1 MKKIINK
8 MMSLIFALVLLSF
21 IGINKI
27 YASSFSVSASATSLN
42 LGQSTTITISGVD
55 TIGRF
60 NISSSNSNVTSLSD
74 TSIWIENG
82 NGSVTVS
89 GISAGS
95 STITVSPADVSDSK
109 GNKINLEPSS
119 VNITVKADES
129 RNNTTNNN
137 STNNTKSSNSNSQ
150 KSASSNANLKN
161 LVIDQEGLTPMFSSV
176 VTNYSLTVPEKVT
189 KLNITPTMEQAGAKY
204 WITGDEDLQMGK
216 NIVTITVT
224 APDGTKKTYTIYVD
238 RVQDTTKADAS
249 LKNLIIDGVE
259 LNPEFT
265 PETLEYTLGQ
275 FDSSVEK
282 LTILAYANSDNAKVE
297 IQGNENFKDGEN
309 IIKIIVTAEDGTTTR
324 EYTLKFNR
332 DAKVIKTEE
341 SNSYQDVYE
350 EPTKWEN
357 FKHNVKENKLL
368 LIVLAVTIIEL
379 IEILVLYKKLYSKDK
394 EEKQGIDDFNSN
406 YNINIDGIS
415 DDKEN
420 TKKRRRGSKTEKA
433 SNTSEN
439 EENIESK
446 SDDESKEKKET
457 EELKSNDID
466 EHAKGK
472 IIKFSE
478 NLEPKDIEEKSDDE
492 TAPLNEEKVEEK
504 EEPKEPELEENSEG
518 EKEIAEEEVQI
529 EELNETENI
538 KENTENYNIKEDNE
552 IKKEDTKVEDNKKDE
567 LPEIDFES
575 LIKET
580 LKKYE
585 EEDNS
590 NE

>member
-82 NGSVTVS
+82 NASVTVS

-332 DAKVIKTEE
+332 DAKIIKTEE
-341 SNSYQDVYE
+341 SNSYQNVYE

-406 YNINIDGIS
+406 YNINIDGIL

-433 SNTSEN
+433 SDTSEN
-439 EENIESK
+439 EENVESK
-446 SDDESKEKKET
+446 SNAGSKENEEN

-478 NLEPKDIEEKSDDE
+478 NLEPKEIEEKPDDE
-492 TAPLNEEKVEEK
+492 AAPLNEEIVEEK
-504 EEPKEPELEENSEG
+504 EEPKELELEENSEG
-518 EKEIAEEEVQI
+518 EKEIAEEETQI

-538 KENTENYNIKEDNE
+538 KENTENDNI
-552 IKKEDTKVEDNKKDE
+552 KEDTKVEDNKKDE

-585 EEDNS
+585 EDNN

>member
-60 NISSSNSNVTSLSD
+60 NISSSNSNIISLSD

-82 NGSVTVS
+82 SGSVTVS
-89 GISAGS
+89 GISSGNA
-95 STITVSPADVSDSK
+95 TITVSPADVSDSK
-109 GNKINLEPSS
+109 GNKINLESRS

-129 RNNTTNNN
+129 RNTTNNNN

-176 VTNYSLTVPEKVT
+176 VTSYSLTVPEKVT

-224 APDGTKKTYTIYVD
+224 ATDGTKKTYTIYVD

-341 SNSYQDVYE
+341 SNSYQNVYE

-433 SNTSEN
+433 SDTSEN
-439 EENIESK
+439 EENVESK
-446 SDDESKEKKET
+446 SNDESKENEEN

-518 EKEIAEEEVQI
+518 EKEIAEEEAQI

-538 KENTENYNIKEDNE
+538 KENTENDNI
-552 IKKEDTKVEDNKKDE
+552 KEDTKVEDNKKDE

>member
-82 NGSVTVS
+82 NASVTVS

-109 GNKINLEPSS
+109 GNKINLESRS

-129 RNNTTNNN
+129 RNTINNNN

-176 VTNYSLTVPEKVT
+176 VTSYSLTVPEKVT

-309 IIKIIVTAEDGTTTR
+309 IIKIIVTAEDETTTR

-341 SNSYQDVYE
+341 SNSYQNVYE

-433 SNTSEN
+433 SDTSEN
-439 EENIESK
+439 EENVESK
-446 SDDESKEKKET
+446 SNDESKENEEN

-478 NLEPKDIEEKSDDE
+478 NLEPKEIEEKPDDE
-492 TAPLNEEKVEEK
+492 AAPLNEEIVEEK

-518 EKEIAEEEVQI
+518 EKEIAEEEAQI

-538 KENTENYNIKEDNE
+538 KENTENDNI
-552 IKKEDTKVEDNKKDE
+552 KEDTKVEDNIKDE

-585 EEDNS
+585 EEDNN

>member
-8 MMSLIFALVLLSF
+8 MMSLIFALVLLNF

-60 NISSSNSNVTSLSD
+60 NISSSDSNVTSLSD

-82 NGSVTVS
+82 NASVTVS

-109 GNKINLEPSS
+109 GNKINLESRS

-176 VTNYSLTVPEKVT
+176 VTSYSLTVPEKVT

-341 SNSYQDVYE
+341 SNSYQNVYE

-406 YNINIDGIS
+406 YNINIDGIL

-433 SNTSEN
+433 SDTSEN
-439 EENIESK
+439 EENVESK
-446 SDDESKEKKET
+446 SNDESKETKEN

-492 TAPLNEEKVEEK
+492 AAPLNEEKVEEK

-518 EKEIAEEEVQI
+518 EKEIAEEETQI

-538 KENTENYNIKEDNE
+538 KENTENDNI
-552 IKKEDTKVEDNKKDE
+552 KEDTKVEDNKKDE

-585 EEDNS
+585 EEDNN

>member
-95 STITVSPADVSDSK
+95 STITVSPADISDSK
-109 GNKINLEPSS
+109 GNKINLESSS

-341 SNSYQDVYE
+341 SNSYQNVYE

-379 IEILVLYKKLYSKDK
+379 MEILVLYKKLYSKDK

-433 SNTSEN
+433 SDTSEN
-439 EENIESK
+439 EENVESK
-446 SDDESKEKKET
+446 SNDESKETKET
-457 EELKSNDID
+457 EELKFNDID

-478 NLEPKDIEEKSDDE
+478 NLGPKDIEEKSDDE
-492 TAPLNEEKVEEK
+492 TIPLNEEKVEEK
-504 EEPKEPELEENSEG
+504 EEPKEPELEEKSED
-518 EKEIAEEEVQI
+518 EKEIAEEEAQI

-538 KENTENYNIKEDNE
+538 KENTENDNIKEDNE